1 MRARQEKGAA
11 SAEYVGL
18 VLLIALLAIGAVAA
32 LAAAPPTEEA
42 SRLGSALDRKIRCP
56 ARLPDP
62 CWQDPLTEAY
72 SRPVAGL
79 VRGLAPTPG
88 PVAGPSGLGLVPI
101 DFRYC
106 RSESCAVPGHRA
118 GLTRSNRRVTAFT
131 SVVDHRRSGGSV
143 EVSYWLYRPGIG
155 WDRAVRNASAADVE
169 RYAGTPLLDSAN
181 PVLVPLETLY
191 GRDHYDFP
199 PGEEPPWRWEVES
212 VYPG

>member
-1 MRARQEKGAA
+1 MRVRQENGAA
-11 SAEYVGL
+11 SAEYAGL

-32 LAAAPPTEEA
+32 LAAAPPTDEA
-42 SRLGSALDRKIRCP
+42 STLGSALDRKIRCP

-72 SRPVAGL
+72 GRPVAGL

-88 PVAGPSGLGLVPI
+88 AVAGPSGLGLVPV

-106 RSESCAVPGHRA
+106 RSESCAVPGDRP

-143 EVSYWLYRPGIG
+143 EVSYWLYMPGIG

-199 PGEEPPWRWEVES
+199 PDEEPPWRWEVDS

>member
-1 MRARQEKGAA
+1 MRARNQTGAA
-11 SAEYVGL
+11 SVEHIGL
-18 VLLIALLAIGAVAA
+18 VMLIALLGIGAIAA
-32 LAAAPPTEEA
+32 LAAAPPTDEA
-42 SRLGSALDRKIRCP
+42 RRLGSALDRKIRCP

-72 SRPVAGL
+72 DRPVAGL
-79 VRGLAPTPG
+79 VRALAPTPR
-88 PVAGPSGLGLVPI
+88 PVAGPSGGGLVPV

-106 RSESCAVPGHRA
+106 RSESCAVPGDSP
-118 GLTRSNRRVTAFT
+118 GLTESNRRVTAFT
-131 SVVDHRRSGGSV
+131 SVVDRRRSGGDV

-155 WDRAVRNASAADVE
+155 WDRVTRHGSAGDVE
-169 RYAGTPLLDSAN
+169 RYADTPLLDSAN

-199 PGEEPPWRWEVES
+199 AAEEPPWRWQVES

>member
-1 MRARQEKGAA
+1 MRARMEIGAA
-11 SAEYVGL
+11 SVEHVGL
-18 VLLIALLAIGAVAA
+18 VLLIALLLLGGISA

-42 SRLGSALDRKIRCP
+42 TRLGSSLDRKIRCP

-72 SRPVAGL
+72 GRPVAGL
-79 VRGLAPTPG
+79 VRALAPEPQ
-88 PVAGPSGLGLVPI
+88 PVAGGSGGPLLPV

-106 RSESCAVPGHRA
+106 RSESCAVPGDRP
-118 GLTRSNRRVTAFT
+118 GLTQSNRRVTAFT
-131 SVVDHRRSGGSV
+131 SVLDHRRSSGEV

-155 WDRAVRNASAADVE
+155 WDRAIRRGSSADVE
-169 RYAGTPLLDSAN
+169 RYASTPLLDSAN
-181 PVLVPLETLY
+181 PILVPLETLY

-199 PGEEPPWRWEVES
+199 PAEEPPWRWKVPS